1 MQKEVEKYNA
11 ERTLWNKKD
20 FNFIHKLE
28 EL

>member
-20 FNFIHKLE
+20 FDFIHKLE
-28 EL
+28 KS